1 MNIEYTTK
9 WKTTQGDKAFF
20 ILYTTMAQ
28 ELDPKLEKNI
38 LSGSFKK
45 WEFAFPSQLLLA
57 S

>member
-45 WEFAFPSQLLLA
+45 ESLHFQANYY
-57 S
+57 